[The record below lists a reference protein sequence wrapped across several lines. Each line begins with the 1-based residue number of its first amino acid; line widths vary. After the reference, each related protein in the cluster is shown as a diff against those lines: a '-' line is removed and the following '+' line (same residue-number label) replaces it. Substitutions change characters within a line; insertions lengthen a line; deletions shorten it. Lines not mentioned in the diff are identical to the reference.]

1 MENWHLSAFRRKTKV
16 ANKFEQFLAERKNV
30 IEQQLSVYTERLK
43 MPDSLKK
50 SMLYSLEAGGKRL
63 RPVVVLAVLH
73 AYGKSEKDGI
83 PVGCAV
89 EMIHTYS
96 LIHDDLPCMDDD
108 DLRRGKP
115 TNHKVF
121 GEATAVLAGDGLLT
135 ESFKL
140 ITSHV
145 SEDVSADKRL
155 RLVNELI
162 SAAGTEGMVGGQIAD
177 MEAESKSVSL
187 EELESIHERKTAKL
201 LAFSVMAG
209 AILADAPENEIETL
223 RAFSSHIGIGFQIR
237 DDILDLEG
245 NEEKIGKRIGSDTTN
260 DKSTYPSLLSLD
272 GAKNKLADHMKAAK
286 DLISGLSLQKELL
299 YDLCD
304 LIAARDH

>member
-1 MENWHLSAFRRKTKV
+1 MT
-16 ANKFEQFLAERKNV
+16 NKLTSFLADRKKT
-30 IEQQLSVYTERLK
+30 IENQLSVYTEKLD

-50 SMLYSLEAGGKRL
+50 SMLYSLQAGGKRL
-63 RPVVVLAVLH
+63 RPLIVLAVLN

-145 SEDVSADKRL
+145 SDEVSAEKRL

-162 SAAGTEGMVGGQIAD
+162 SAA
-177 MEAESKSVSL
+177 
-187 EELESIHERKTAKL
+187 
-201 LAFSVMAG
+201 
-209 AILADAPENEIETL
+209 
-223 RAFSSHIGIGFQIR
+223 
-237 DDILDLEG
+237 
-245 NEEKIGKRIGSDTTN
+245 
-260 DKSTYPSLLSLD
+260 
-272 GAKNKLADHMKAAK
+272 
-286 DLISGLSLQKELL
+286 
-299 YDLCD
+299 
-304 LIAARDH
+304 

>member
-1 MENWHLSAFRRKTKV
+1 MT
-16 ANKFEQFLAERKNV
+16 NKLASFLADRKKAV
-30 IEQQLSVYTERLK
+30 EKQLFVYTENLNI
-43 MPDSLKK
+43 PDSLKK

-63 RPVVVLAVLH
+63 RPLIVLAVLN

-145 SEDVSADKRL
+145 SDEVSAEKRL

-177 MEAESKSVSL
+177 MEAENRQVTL

-201 LAFSVMAG
+201 LGFGVIAG
-209 AILADAPENEIETL
+209 AILADAPEEEIETL
-223 RAFSSHIGIGFQIR
+223 RVFSSHIGIGFQIR
-237 DDILDLEG
+237 DDILDVEG
-245 NEEKIGKRIGSDTTN
+245 SEEKIGKRVGSDTTN
-260 DKSTYPSLLSLD
+260 DKSTYPSLLSLE
-272 GAKNKLADHMKAAK
+272 GAKKKLDGHIKEAK
-286 DLISGLSLQKELL
+286 RLIDGLSLQKDLL
-299 YDLCD
+299 YELCD

>member
-1 MENWHLSAFRRKTKV
+1 MT
-16 ANKFEQFLAERKNV
+16 NKLASFLAERKKAV
-30 IEQQLSVYTERLK
+30 EKQLFVYTENLNI
-43 MPDSLKK
+43 PDSLKK
-50 SMLYSLEAGGKRL
+50 PMLYSLEAGGKRL
-63 RPVVVLAVLH
+63 RPLIVLAVLN

-145 SEDVSADKRL
+145 SDEVSAEKRL

-177 MEAESKSVSL
+177 MEAENRQVTL

-201 LAFSVMAG
+201 LGFGVIAG
-209 AILADAPENEIETL
+209 AILADAPEEEIETL
-223 RAFSSHIGIGFQIR
+223 RVFSSHIGIGFQIR
-237 DDILDLEG
+237 DDILDVEG
-245 NEEKIGKRIGSDTTN
+245 SEEKIGKRVGSDTTN
-260 DKSTYPSLLSLD
+260 DKSTYPSLLSLE
-272 GAKNKLADHMKAAK
+272 GAKKKLDGHIKEAK
-286 DLISGLSLQKELL
+286 RLIDGLSLQKDLL
-299 YDLCD
+299 YELCD

>member
-1 MENWHLSAFRRKTKV
+1 MT
-16 ANKFEQFLAERKNV
+16 NKLASFLAERKKAV
-30 IEQQLSVYTERLK
+30 EKQLFVYTENLNI
-43 MPDSLKK
+43 PDSLKK

-63 RPVVVLAVLH
+63 RPLIVLAVLN

-145 SEDVSADKRL
+145 SDEVSAEKRL

-177 MEAESKSVSL
+177 MEAENRQVTL

-201 LAFSVMAG
+201 LGFGVIAG
-209 AILADAPENEIETL
+209 AILADAPKEEIETL
-223 RAFSSHIGIGFQIR
+223 RVFSSHIGIGFQIR
-237 DDILDLEG
+237 DDILDVEG
-245 NEEKIGKRIGSDTTN
+245 SEEKIGKRVGSDTTN
-260 DKSTYPSLLSLD
+260 DKSTYPSLLSLE
-272 GAKNKLADHMKAAK
+272 GAKKKLDGHIKEAK
-286 DLISGLSLQKELL
+286 RLIDGLSLQKDLL
-299 YDLCD
+299 YELCD

>member
-1 MENWHLSAFRRKTKV
+1 M
-16 ANKFEQFLAERKNV
+16 AERKKTV
-30 IEQQLSVYTERLK
+30 EKQLFVYTENLNI
-43 MPDSLKK
+43 PDSLKK

-63 RPVVVLAVLH
+63 RPLIVLAVLN

-145 SEDVSADKRL
+145 SDEVSAEKRL

-177 MEAESKSVSL
+177 MEAENRQVTL

-201 LAFSVMAG
+201 LGFGVIAG
-209 AILADAPENEIETL
+209 AILADAPEEEIETL
-223 RAFSSHIGIGFQIR
+223 RVFSSHIGIGFQIR

-245 NEEKIGKRIGSDTTN
+245 SEEKIGKRVGSDTTN
-260 DKSTYPSLLSLD
+260 DKSTYPSLLSLE
-272 GAKNKLADHMKAAK
+272 GAKKKLDGHIKEAK
-286 DLISGLSLQKELL
+286 RLIDGLSLQKDLL
-299 YDLCD
+299 YELCD

>member
-1 MENWHLSAFRRKTKV
+1 MT
-16 ANKFEQFLAERKNV
+16 NKITSFLAERKKT
-30 IEQQLSVYTERLK
+30 IENQLSIYTENLD

-63 RPVVVLAVLH
+63 RPLIVLAVLN

-145 SEDVSADKRL
+145 SDEVSAEKRL

-162 SAAGTEGMVGGQIAD
+162 SAAGTEGMVGGQVAD
-177 MEAESKSVSL
+177 MEAENRQVTL

-201 LAFSVMAG
+201 LSFCVIAG
-209 AILADAPENEIETL
+209 AILADAPEEDIETL
-223 RAFSSHIGIGFQIR
+223 RTFSSHIGIGFQIR

-245 NEEKIGKRIGSDTTN
+245 SEEKIGKRVGSDTTN
-260 DKSTYPSLLSLD
+260 EKSTYPSLLSLE
-272 GAKNKLADHMKAAK
+272 GAKHKLDVHIKEAK
-286 DLISGLSLQKELL
+286 RLIGGLSLQKDLL
-299 YDLCD
+299 YELCD